1 MHEANRK
8 SSKPR
13 LRIPDEKRR
22 VLLSVRVLPA
32 TADYLSK
39 MGYENCGRAIDAIVD
54 KHQFRNRDQETLGVL
69 RPTEGIATF

>member
-1 MHEANRK
+1 MHAANRK
-8 SSKPR
+8 SKPR
-13 LRIPDEKRR
+13 LRLPDEKRR

-39 MGYENCGRAIDAIVD
+39 MGYDNCGRAIDAIVD

-69 RPTEGIATF
+69 RPTGGIFTV